1 MGSFFYRI
9 YSKDE
14 FFSSKI
20 WGLFFVG
27 KAIPQNW
34 LLGPSLKHSALNTRE
49 HFMLAAQCIAAHL
62 RYFLH
67 YWVIDNAY
75 CDSQVLLN
83 YWVLNKEYCG
93 SQVSRGRAKF
103 HRVLYSCRG
112 KDNPRWTKRKVIAL
126 LKINVSS
133 SKCDNCS
140 ISVFSPFWKSL
151 LEYSPGWLMRLFFT
165 CSNL

>member
-14 FFSSKI
+14 FFLLKFEDFLLERI
-20 WGLFFVG
+20 FL
-27 KAIPQNW
+27 KKW

-49 HFMLAAQCIAAHL
+49 HFMLAAQRMAAHL

-67 YWVIDNAY
+67 
-75 CDSQVLLN
+75 

-103 HRVLYSCRG
+103 HRVLYSCRS

-133 SKCDNCS
+133 SNCGNCS

-151 LEYSPGWLMRLFFT
+151 SEYSPGWLMRLFFT

>member
-20 WGLFFVG
+20 WGFILVG
-27 KAIPQNW
+27 KDIPQKVIV
-34 LLGPSLKHSALNTRE
+34 GAFPQAFSVEHKRAFHAGCSA
-49 HFMLAAQCIAAHL
+49 HGSA
-62 RYFLH
+62 
-67 YWVIDNAY
+67 
-75 CDSQVLLN
+75 SQVLLH

-112 KDNPRWTKRKVIAL
+112 KDNPRWTRRKVIAL

-151 LEYSPGWLMRLFFT
+151 SEYSPGWLVRLFFT